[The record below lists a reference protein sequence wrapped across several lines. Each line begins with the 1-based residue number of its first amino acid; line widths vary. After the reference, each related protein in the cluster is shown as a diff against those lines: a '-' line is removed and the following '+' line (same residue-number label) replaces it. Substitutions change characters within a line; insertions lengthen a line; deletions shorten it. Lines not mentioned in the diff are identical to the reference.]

1 MKTLSKVLSL
11 AVAMLMLASLL
22 AGCGEKQDETT
33 GTKDSLIF
41 SINADIV
48 SMDCHMARDTVTS
61 IIHYQ
66 VYETLVRNQPGE
78 GLVPGLAE
86 SWEFSD
92 DNTEITFKIRENVK
106 FHNGDIMTVEDVAF
120 SLNRAIASSFTTSY
134 SGTMDHAEVVD
145 DTHVKLCM
153 KQAFG
158 PVLQCLSVPC
168 LGIVSKRA
176 VEELGDEGFASA
188 PVGTG
193 AYRFVERSS
202 GEKIVLQGFEDYWRG
217 APEIKDLT
225 FMIMT
230 DRNTAAII
238 SYQLCNFAVLFR

>member
-1 MKTLSKVLSL
+1 MLYSNKNKEARRRIMKTLSKVLSL

-78 GLVPGLAE
+78 GIVPGLAE

-106 FHNGDIMTVEDVAF
+106 FHNGDIMTAEDVAF

-145 DTHVKLCM
+145 DTHVK
-153 KQAFG
+153 
-158 PVLQCLSVPC
+158 
-168 LGIVSKRA
+168 
-176 VEELGDEGFASA
+176 
-188 PVGTG
+188 
-193 AYRFVERSS
+193 
-202 GEKIVLQGFEDYWRG
+202 
-217 APEIKDLT
+217 
-225 FMIMT
+225 
-230 DRNTAAII
+230 
-238 SYQLCNFAVLFR
+238 